1 MIISFWIAVAILIAM
16 ALAFVF
22 YPLFFSRPGARA
34 DAEMRNQN
42 LLAYRTRMA
51 ELEAERGRG
60 LIDEDNFQ
68 QLRDELA
75 GAMLDDVGNSR
86 PSDASPTA
94 EHLVADRRR
103 ASTWVVAGASVALL
117 PAAAVFMY
125 LEWGALQ
132 RVEQFQAMMEIEAS
146 GDDRLL
152 QMDDLTRQLHDRL
165 QAQPDNPDGWAMLAR
180 SYMRME
186 RYEDAA
192 AAFERLA
199 GVVEDEP
206 SRAVAWGLSAQAWFF
221 VSQGDMDERVT
232 GAIEKARNINQ
243 DEVNSLGLLGI
254 HAFEERRFD
263 DAIRYWERI
272 IEVAPDHPQITA
284 IRRGVDQAY
293 QQMGVEP
300 PAQVQAPAVS
310 PRGVNVRVE
319 LDNTFSGQVPPD
331 TTLFVYARNPDL
343 QSAPLAV
350 ARLRAS
356 ELPATLRLDDRLAMA
371 PELRISGAEEVL
383 LAARLSAAGTASPQ
397 PGDWQGIMESPVPVT
412 ADSSAEPVVLVID
425 QQL

>member
-1 MIISFWIAVAILIAM
+1 MIISFWIPVAILIAM

-22 YPLFFSRPGARA
+22 YPLFFSRPADRA
-34 DAEMRNQN
+34 DAEVRNQN

-51 ELEAERGRG
+51 ELEAEREQG
-60 LIDEDNFQ
+60 LIDEENFQ

-75 GAMLDDVGNSR
+75 GAMLDDVGS
-86 PSDASPTA
+86 ASETDTTPAA

-103 ASTWVVAGASVALL
+103 TSTWVVVGLSLVMV
-117 PAAAVFMY
+117 PVGAVFMY

-132 RVEQFQAMMEIEAS
+132 RVEQFQAMLEIEAS
-146 GDDRLL
+146 GDDRML

-165 QAQPDNPDGWAMLAR
+165 QAQPDNPDGWAMLGR

-186 RYEDAA
+186 RYQDAA
-192 AAFERLA
+192 GAFERLA
-199 GVVEDEP
+199 GVVDDDR

-232 GAIEKARNINQ
+232 GAIEKARALNE

-254 HAFEERRFD
+254 HAFEQRRFEE
-263 DAIRYWERI
+263 AIGYWERI

-284 IRRGVDQAY
+284 IRRGVEQAY
-293 QQMGVEP
+293 QHLGV
-300 PAQVQAPAVS
+300 PAPEQAEVPAVS

-319 LDNTFSGQVPPD
+319 LDEAFNGQVPPD

-350 ARLRAS
+350 ARLTAS
-356 ELPATLRLDDRLAMA
+356 QLPATLRLDDRMAMA

-383 LAARLSAAGTASPQ
+383 LAARLSSSGAASPQ
-397 PGDWQGIMESPVPVT
+397 PGDWQGILTRPVPVSSET
-412 ADSSAEPVVLVID
+412 SADPVVLTID
-425 QQL
+425 EQL